1 MDSTRPSYLP
11 EAGSLSSAHGARP
24 SYLPEAGSLSSV
36 HGAQAAS
43 VVCGV
48 TSDYSEADV
57 LQPQWLSFAHQIESQ
72 QTSVS

>member
-11 EAGSLSSAHGARP
+11 EAGSLSSAH
-24 SYLPEAGSLSSV
+24 V
-36 HGAQAAS
+36 AQAVS

-48 TSDYSEADV
+48 TSDYSEADG